1 MLFERIAI
9 VPTPGDKEKSETR
22 FQSIPDPIGYR
33 LADGAQLALA
43 TKIAGGGKAAYIGA
57 TAAKAGT
64 TVGAATT
71 SGGGGVIGSTTAA
84 ASTAGSTAGTTA
96 GTMGAATTSGAAV
109 GGTTTAAAGTT
120 TAVAGTTTAAAGT
133 TTAAGSTA
141 ATTAST
147 TAGASAGHIG
157 MGAKAAG
164 FASKAGLAVHSGHA
178 AAIGSGMVKVGLV
191 AAWTHPVTSLAM
203 TGGLAY
209 LAFRGKR
216 GKGWIRKNRDVT
228 GFELLIGEDVAFEIA
243 GEGEDGEEVEEVVK
257 EVGEVVEE
265 RIGRERGGDGEVEG
279 EEDDDDLAEALSL
292 GLVVTEP
299 ASMETGDQEM
309 VADIENTKRAQT
321 TV

>member
-9 VPTPGDKEKSETR
+9 VLTPGDEEKSETR

-96 GTMGAATTSGAAV
+96 GTMDAATTSGAAV
-109 GGTTTAAAGTT
+109 GGTTTAA
-120 TAVAGTTTAAAGT
+120 AGTTTAAAGT

-164 FASKAGLAVHSGHA
+164 LASKAGLAVHSGHA

>member
-9 VPTPGDKEKSETR
+9 VLTPGDKEKSETR

-120 TAVAGTTTAAAGT
+120 TA
-133 TTAAGSTA
+133 AGSTA

-164 FASKAGLAVHSGHA
+164 LASKAGLAVHSGHA

>member
-9 VPTPGDKEKSETR
+9 APTPGDKEKSETR

-64 TVGAATT
+64 TMGAATT

-84 ASTAGSTAGTTA
+84 TSTAGTTAGTTATTA
-96 GTMGAATTSGAAV
+96 GTMGAATTSGAV
-109 GGTTTAAAGTT
+109 GGMTTAAAS
-120 TAVAGTTTAAAGT
+120 T

-164 FASKAGLAVHSGHA
+164 LASKVGLAVHSGHA

-228 GFELLIGEDVAFEIA
+228 GFELLMGEDVAFEMA
-243 GEGEDGEEVEEVVK
+243 EEGG
-257 EVGEVVEE
+257 
-265 RIGRERGGDGEVEG
+265 RGGGGGGKDWGRG
-279 EEDDDDLAEALSL
+279 
-292 GLVVTEP
+292 GWRW
-299 ASMETGDQEM
+299 GGG
-309 VADIENTKRAQT
+309 RGGGG
-321 TV
+321 